1 MTSHFNAIIDRHN
14 TGSVKW
20 DFIDRYLQLDGS
32 ELLPMWVSD
41 FDFPCPP
48 EVQQHCISG
57 WTTASLA
64 TANATTL
71 TMRRRSTG
79 LPSGTA
85 CRCGANGSRRLKG

>member
-48 EVQQHCISG
+48 EVQQALHQ
-57 WTTASLA
+57 
-64 TANATTL
+64 
-71 TMRRRSTG
+71 
-79 LPSGTA
+79 
-85 CRCGANGSRRLKG
+85 RLETVVQQLEQVQREVDVLKAKEAK

>member
-48 EVQQHCISG
+48 EVQRG
-57 WTTASLA
+57 TASAGGPRRLWLQR
-64 TANATTL
+64 T
-71 TMRRRSTG
+71 RRR
-79 LPSGTA
+79 L
-85 CRCGANGSRRLKG
+85 L